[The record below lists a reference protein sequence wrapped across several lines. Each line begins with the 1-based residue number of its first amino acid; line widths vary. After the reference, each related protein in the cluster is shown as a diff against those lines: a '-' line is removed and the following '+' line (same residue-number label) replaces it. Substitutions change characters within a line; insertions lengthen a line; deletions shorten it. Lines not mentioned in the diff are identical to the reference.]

1 MYHKI
6 LNLAFATVGFAAL
19 ASCSSDDGVSKKDS
33 TDGSQFMAISIR
45 SIEATPGLKAP
56 VDGYESGT
64 EEESKLGTVRFYFF
78 NADGSAFM
86 LSNARRN
93 SRDITFTDDAQHT
106 TDGTGTVERQGD
118 AVLVVDGV
126 NGARPASI
134 VAVANPSAIRNS
146 AGGSVL
152 SPTMTLDQLKGH
164 ITTAAFDEPTG
175 SGLHHNFA
183 MTNSVYLD
191 NGVEQFEV
199 STVGKVKTSPEDA
212 RRDPVDIYVERI
224 AAKVTVNKGTA
235 ITGDATE
242 VGQWTTLDGVEGDAC
257 LVAKDLQY
265 GTGDDKT
272 DIYAVV
278 KGWGLAD
285 EQPNAYVKKNIE
297 GNASWSNS
305 SSNDYLNFTWSTA
318 DYHRSFWE
326 TRPVQESLES
336 IVNHP
341 WSSFTQRLSDNAA
354 KYTMPNTIPNN
365 QTQRSMNDVNR
376 RTASSLP
383 VATKVLVAAQLYYKN
398 ADGAYVPAEVCY
410 DLSDGAN
417 YIGEVN
423 LINAILNRYKN
434 KEGGLIKVTT
444 VTDAE
449 TGAVTSTT
457 AENLDVNDLEFIT
470 TGVDY
475 KDYEVEANIKTPT
488 PAANTT
494 VRYARLNGNEAPNA
508 EEQNYTLL
516 GTDDATSLTAANSI
530 INTNKASIYKSG
542 DTYYFTA
549 IQHLGATG
557 VPAGADANTL
567 RTWYSTPRPLG
578 WFGVVRNHWY
588 QVTINSLSGLGTA
601 VYFPEKDIVPVIPQ
615 NNNSYLAARIN
626 VLQWRVVPQ
635 AVDINAEPG
644 STPVAP

>member
-64 EEESKLGTVRFYFF
+64 VDESKLGAVRFYLF

-93 SRDITFTDDAQHT
+93 YLEVSFADNQHPTD
-106 TDGTGTVERQGD
+106 DGTGTVERQGD
-118 AVLVVDGV
+118 VVILGVDGEG
-126 NGARPASI
+126 GARPASI
-134 VAVANPSAIRNS
+134 VAVANYTAFKNS
-146 AGGSVL
+146 AGESTF
-152 SPTMTLDQLKGH
+152 PRTMTLDQLKGL
-164 ITTAAFDEPTG
+164 ITTSAFDEPTATG
-175 SGLHHNFA
+175 SYHNFA

-199 STVGKVKTSPEDA
+199 STVGKVKTSQEDA
-212 RRDPVDIYVERI
+212 RRDPVDIYVERV

-235 ITGDATE
+235 ITGEATE
-242 VGQWTTLDGVEGDAC
+242 IGQWTTLDGVDGDAC
-257 LVAKDLQY
+257 LVAKDLRY

-305 SSNDYLNFTWSTA
+305 SSDDYLDFPWSTA

-336 IVNHP
+336 IVNHR
-341 WSSFTQRLSDNAA
+341 WSSFTQRFSDNAA

-365 QTQRSMNDVNR
+365 QPRRSLNDVNR
-376 RTASSLP
+376 RTSSSLP

-410 DLSDGAN
+410 DLVEDAN
-417 YIGEVN
+417 YLGEVN
-423 LINAILNRYKN
+423 LKNAILNRYKN

-475 KDYEVEANIKTPT
+475 KDYEVEANIKAPT

-494 VRYARLNGNEAPNA
+494 VRYARLNSNEAPNA
-508 EEQNYTLL
+508 EEGNYTLL
-516 GTDDATSLTAANSI
+516 GTDDATSLTAANGVM
-530 INTNKASIYKSG
+530 NTNKASIYKSG
-542 DTYYFTA
+542 DTYYFAA
-549 IQHLGATG
+549 IQHLGAT
-557 VPAGADANTL
+557 N
-567 RTWYSTPRPLG
+567 RTTENLAEWNSALRPLG

-601 VYFPEKDIVPVIPQ
+601 VYFPEKDIIPVIPQ

-626 VLQWRVVPQ
+626 VLQWRDVPQ
-635 AVDINAEPG
+635 AVDINANPA